1 MTRILLIVF
10 VSGLLIAIA
19 CFVGV
24 RALGGSPRDL
34 SFSLGD
40 LPEVAGESLDFDP
53 RDKATRQIA
62 LGDVTTLEIAVPATI
77 EYTQGDKPGVTVK
90 GPRWAIDAVRVV
102 GGDIF
107 LDKGAL
113 RKARNAGMSVTIQAP
128 KVDSFRFTGAQK
140 VTIRDFAQDRL
151 NIEINGAAQVE
162 AQGTAHTVD
171 LRMNGASNADLSHVV
186 HDEARVEINGASNAK
201 IAPRDAVDIRIN
213 GVGNVSLGS
222 KPARMKKEIHGVGGV
237 SYMTDDKGNEDAAPE
252 APAASIET
260 LAREPAKA
268 A

>member
-1 MTRILLIVF
+1 MNRILFIVF

-19 CFVGV
+19 CFAGV
-24 RALGGSPRDL
+24 RALGGNPGMGLRDL
-34 SFSLGD
+34 SD
-40 LPEVAGESLDFDP
+40 VTGESFDFDP

-90 GPRWAIDAVRVV
+90 GPRWAIAAVRVV

-113 RKARNAGMSVTIQAP
+113 RKARNASLHVIVQAP
-128 KVDSFRFTGAQK
+128 KVDSFRFNGAQK

-201 IAPRDAVDIRIN
+201 IAPREAVDIRIN

-237 SYMTDDKGNEDAAPE
+237 SYTTEDKGNEDAAPE
-252 APAASIET
+252 APAASTET
-260 LAREPAKA
+260 PAREPAKA